1 VFNDRINTFFHNLRK
16 DESVIELALKMSMKG
31 MSIEGIAD
39 VLEVQPI
46 TVSNWLF
53 RAAKQCDIVNEDK
66 MTNLNISRKASED

>member
-1 VFNDRINTFFHNLRK
+1 
-16 DESVIELALKMSMKG
+16 

-53 RAAKQCDIVNEDK
+53 RATKQCDIVNEDK